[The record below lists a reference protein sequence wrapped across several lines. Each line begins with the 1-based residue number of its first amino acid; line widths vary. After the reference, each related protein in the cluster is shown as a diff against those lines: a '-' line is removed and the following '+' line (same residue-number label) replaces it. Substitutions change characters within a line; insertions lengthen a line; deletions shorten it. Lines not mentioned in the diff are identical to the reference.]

1 MVHALREAHRVL
13 KPHGVLIDLRP
24 ATRHRRAGLGQD
36 KRWQLVG
43 VMQES
48 LADDRAADAAV
59 AHVIQQ
65 GLFRS
70 VDSRTFELDRV
81 MDTQDDLQAWLDDF
95 VPNGKTS
102 AHELLAKR
110 MQAERKKRRS
120 TAKIVVRERLKLNLL
135 RKQI

>member
-1 MVHALREAHRVL
+1 MVHALREVHRVL
-13 KPHGVLIDLRP
+13 KPNGVLIDLRP
-24 ATRHRRAGLGQD
+24 ATRHRRTGLGQD

-70 VDSRTFELDRV
+70 VGSLTFELDRV
-81 MDTQDDLQAWLDDF
+81 MDTQEDFQAWLDDF
-95 VPNGKTS
+95 VQNGKTTS
-102 AHELLAKR
+102 HELLAKR
-110 MQAERKKRRS
+110 MQAERKKRRP
-120 TAKIVVRERLKLNLL
+120 TAKIVVRETLKLNLL
-135 RKQI
+135 KKQI